1 MFCCY
6 KYTGEVRS
14 CLKVVNRVSKG
25 HKDSRYNSNVGK
37 EALIFLEW
45 AVGTSLVA
53 IKRRSR
59 YSKYECYSKE
69 AASEP

>member
-1 MFCCY
+1 M
-6 KYTGEVRS
+6 
-14 CLKVVNRVSKG
+14 KVVNRVFKG
-25 HKDSRYNSNVGK
+25 HKGNRYSSNVGK

-53 IKRRSR
+53 ITGRSGNLKCEY
-59 YSKYECYSKE
+59 YSEE